1 MCFEID
7 HDKLGEVAFGL
18 FDFTIRVMSSVTQ
31 PVINFRVSK
40 TTERKLFIAFIKGSF
55 FYNKNFSLFH
65 DKCDW
70 IYDWNFKLGII
81 GQKDWKLIW
90 RNSRYASFLVTS
102 SCFIISG
109 FTHSAFMFGE
119 LNKRKTQ

>member
-55 FYNKNFSLFH
+55 F
-65 DKCDW
+65 
-70 IYDWNFKLGII
+70 
-81 GQKDWKLIW
+81 
-90 RNSRYASFLVTS
+90 
-102 SCFIISG
+102 
-109 FTHSAFMFGE
+109 
-119 LNKRKTQ
+119 